1 MADKKKLV
9 PSHESE
15 ALLDKQKLQTKTF
28 SELAEC
34 LTRIPPKITLYRRP
48 FKYNYVGSL
57 QPLIFSTDFLFVIKR
72 DAYICLRK
80 HDDFEGFRS
89 IRSSTSGRSDA
100 CRKAAN
106 MLAQTSH

>member
-1 MADKKKLV
+1 M
-9 PSHESE
+9 PSYESE

-34 LTRIPPKITLYRRP
+34 LARIPPKITLYRRP
-48 FKYNYVGSL
+48 FKYRYVGRL

-72 DAYICLRK
+72 DAYICSRK
-80 HDDFEGFRS
+80 HDEFEGFRS
-89 IRSSTSGRSDA
+89 IRSSTSGRGDG